1 MSNEEKKDIEDKIN
15 DAMAKIVSD
24 TVGDVQPEK
33 KTDPSDSHVTAENS
47 KSAGHSKSARPSNVS
62 HARSARPSDGSGTS
76 RSGRPSGNGTV
87 TSKSARPKKISYVP
101 IDESEFAPIVLPKKK
116 KHKALR
122 VTGMIAA
129 MVLVAAGCA
138 YAGVSYYYTNHFFE
152 GTTING
158 INSSNKTAYEV
169 EQEIASKMADYSIEI
184 KARDQEAQTITGSD
198 IDYRYISSGEI
209 LNLLKEQK
217 PYEWV
222 KGFFEK
228 TTYTAK
234 EETAFD
240 KTKLENEVKSLNC
253 AQKENQVAPENAYV
267 SFNNSEFTIVPETAG
282 SELKVK
288 EAYQMISEAI
298 SSDDAEVDL
307 GSNPD
312 AYVTADITSDSA
324 DLQATVDAYNNF
336 AKASIT
342 YTFGDETVTLDG
354 NTIKDWL
361 QFDEKGQLIQ
371 DDASFKQHI
380 VDYVAQLAA
389 AHDTVGTERQFQTT
403 SGRTVS
409 VYGSAYGWKIDQDG
423 EVAQLTQEIQSGT
436 QTTREPV
443 YSMRANSYGVNDL
456 GNTYIEVDLT
466 EQYMWYYQDGNVIF
480 ESDIVSGLASDPERK
495 TPPGIFTMYY
505 KKSPDVLRGTKKAD
519 GTYSYEQPVT
529 YWMPFNGGIGFH
541 DADWQPYF
549 GGDRYLTGGSHGCI
563 NMPPDKAG
571 ELYNIIQYNVPII
584 CFY

>member
-33 KTDPSDSHVTAENS
+33 KSDPSASHATAENS

-62 HARSARPSDGSGTS
+62 HARSARPSGGSGTS

-312 AYVTADITSDSA
+312 AYVIADITSDSA

-495 TPPGIFTMYY
+495 TPPGIFTLYY

>member
-33 KTDPSDSHVTAENS
+33 KSDPSASHVTAENS

-62 HARSARPSDGSGTS
+62 HARSARPSGGSGTS

-495 TPPGIFTMYY
+495 TPPGIFTLYY

-563 NMPPDKAG
+563 NMPPDKAV

>member
-1 MSNEEKKDIEDKIN
+1 MSNDEKRDIEDRIN

-24 TVGDVQPEK
+24 TAGEPQPENK
-33 KTDPSDSHVTAENS
+33 NNR
-47 KSAGHSKSARPSNVS
+47 SAAHKSARPL
-62 HARSARPSDGSGTS
+62 
-76 RSGRPSGNGTV
+76 
-87 TSKSARPKKISYVP
+87 KSARPRKITYVP
-101 IDESEFAPIVLPKKK
+101 IDESEFEPIVIPEKK
-116 KHKALR
+116 KHKALK

-129 MVLVAAGCA
+129 MVLVVAGCA
-138 YAGVSYYYTNHFFE
+138 YAGVSYYYTSHFFE

-158 INSSNKTAYEV
+158 IDSSNRTAYEV
-169 EQEIASKMADYSIEI
+169 EQEIAKKMEGYSIQV
-184 KARDQEAQTITGSD
+184 KARDQEPQTIEGTD
-198 IDYRYISSGEI
+198 ISYRYISSGEV
-209 LNLLKEQK
+209 LKLLKAQK

-222 KGFFEK
+222 RGFFEK
-228 TTYTAK
+228 TTYTAS
-234 EETAFD
+234 EQTAFD
-240 KTKLENEVKSLNC
+240 KSKLESEVKALNC

-267 SFNNSEFTIVPETAG
+267 SFNDSEFTIVPETVG

-288 EAYQMISEAI
+288 EAYQMISDAI
-298 SSDDAEVDL
+298 SSDDGEVDL

-312 AYVTADITSDSA
+312 AYVKADVTSDSA

-336 AKASIT
+336 ARASIT

-354 NTIKDWL
+354 STIKNWL

-389 AHDTVGTERQFQTT
+389 DHDTVGTERQFQTT

-409 VYGSAYGWKIDQDG
+409 VSGSAYGWKIDQDG
-423 EVAQLTQEIQSGT
+423 EVAQLTQEIQSGA

-480 ESDIVSGLASDPERK
+480 ESDIVSGLASDPKRK
-495 TPPGIFTMYY
+495 TPPGIFTLYY
-505 KKSPDVLRGTKKAD
+505 KKSPDVLRGTKKPD

-571 ELYNIIQYNVPII
+571 ELYNIIQYNVPIV

>member
-1 MSNEEKKDIEDKIN
+1 MSNDEKRDIEDRIN

-24 TVGDVQPEK
+24 TAGEPQPENK
-33 KTDPSDSHVTAENS
+33 NNS
-47 KSAGHSKSARPSNVS
+47 SAADKSARPSKSARP
-62 HARSARPSDGSGTS
+62 R
-76 RSGRPSGNGTV
+76 
-87 TSKSARPKKISYVP
+87 KITYVP
-101 IDESEFAPIVLPKKK
+101 IDESEFEPIVIPEKK
-116 KHKALR
+116 KHKALK

-129 MVLVAAGCA
+129 MVLVVAGCA
-138 YAGVSYYYTNHFFE
+138 YAGVSYYYTSHFFE

-158 INSSNKTAYEV
+158 IDSSNRTAYEV
-169 EQEIASKMADYSIEI
+169 EQEIAKKMEGYSIQV
-184 KARDQEAQTITGSD
+184 KARDQEPQTIEGTD
-198 IDYRYISSGEI
+198 ISYRYISSGEV
-209 LNLLKEQK
+209 LKLLKAQK

-222 KGFFEK
+222 RGFFEK
-228 TTYTAK
+228 TTYTAS
-234 EETAFD
+234 EQTAFD
-240 KTKLENEVKSLNC
+240 KSKLESEVKALNC

-267 SFNNSEFTIVPETAG
+267 SFNDSEFTIVPETVG

-288 EAYQMISEAI
+288 EAYQMISDAI
-298 SSDDAEVDL
+298 SSDDGEVDL

-312 AYVTADITSDSA
+312 AYVKADVTSDSA

-336 AKASIT
+336 ARASIT

-354 NTIKDWL
+354 STIKNWL

-389 AHDTVGTERQFQTT
+389 DHDTVGTERQFQTT

-409 VYGSAYGWKIDQDG
+409 VSGSAYGWKIDQDG
-423 EVAQLTQEIQSGT
+423 EVAQLTQEIQSGA

-480 ESDIVSGLASDPERK
+480 ESDIVSGLASDPKRK
-495 TPPGIFTMYY
+495 TPPGIFTLYY
-505 KKSPDVLRGTKKAD
+505 KKSPDVLRGTKKPD

-571 ELYNIIQYNVPII
+571 ELYNIIQYNVPIV

>member
-33 KTDPSDSHVTAENS
+33 KSDPSASHVTAENS

-62 HARSARPSDGSGTS
+62 HARSARPSGGSGTS

-361 QFDEKGQLIQ
+361 QFDEKGQLVQ
-371 DDASFKQHI
+371 DDASFTQH
-380 VDYVAQLAA
+380 VKDFVAQLASE
-389 AHDTVGTERQFQTT
+389 HNTVGTTRSFNTT

-409 VYGSAYGWKIDQDG
+409 VYGSAYGWKIDQDA
-423 EVAQLTQEIQSGT
+423 EAAQLTEEIRTGT

-443 YSMRANSYGVNDL
+443 YSMRANAYGYNDI
-456 GNTYIEVDLT
+456 GSTYIEVDLSS
-466 EQYMWYYQDGNVIF
+466 QHMYYYQGGSIIF
-480 ESDIVSGLASDPERK
+480 DSDIVSGDIRYDDRA
-495 TPPGIFTMYY
+495 TPPGIFTLYY
-505 KKSPDVLRGTKKAD
+505 KKSPDVLRGAKKPD
-519 GTYSYEQPVT
+519 GTYEYETSVT

-541 DADWQPYF
+541 DATWQAYF
-549 GGDRYLTGGSHGCI
+549 GGDRYTYAGSHGCI
-563 NMPPDKAG
+563 NMPLDAAAT
-571 ELYNIIQYNVPII
+571 LYSIIDTNVPIV

>member
-33 KTDPSDSHVTAENS
+33 KSDPSASHVTAENS

-62 HARSARPSDGSGTS
+62 HARSARPSGGSGTS

-361 QFDEKGQLIQ
+361 QFDEKGQLIW
-371 DDASFKQHI
+371 DDNSFQQH
-380 VDYVAQLAA
+380 VSDYVAQLAA
-389 AHDTVGTERQFQTT
+389 TYDTVGTEREFQTT
-403 SGRTVS
+403 SGRTVYVSSS
-409 VYGSAYGWKIDQDG
+409 VYGWKIDQAA
-423 EVAQLTQEIQSGT
+423 EAAQLSQEIQSGT

-443 YSMRANSYGVNDL
+443 YSQTANSYGVNDL
-456 GNTYIEVDLT
+456 GDTYIEVDLS
-466 EQYMWYYQDGNVIF
+466 EQHMYYYQNGSDIF
-480 ESDIVSGLASDPERK
+480 ESDFVSGNMSYADRQ
-495 TPPGIFTMYY
+495 THAGIFTLYY
-505 KKSPDVLRGTKKAD
+505 KKSPDVLRGTMKAD
-519 GTYSYEQPVT
+519 GTYEYESEVQ
-529 YWMPFNGGIGFH
+529 YWMPFDGGIGFH
-541 DADWQPYF
+541 DASWRDEF
-549 GGDRYLTGGSHGCI
+549 GGDIYLTDGSHGCI
-563 NMPPDKAG
+563 NLPPDNAAV
-571 ELYNIIQYNVPII
+571 LYDIIQYGVPIV

>member
-1 MSNEEKKDIEDKIN
+1 MSNENKNEQPDK
-15 DAMAKIVSD
+15 
-24 TVGDVQPEK
+24 
-33 KTDPSDSHVTAENS
+33 
-47 KSAGHSKSARPSNVS
+47 KSARP
-62 HARSARPSDGSGTS
+62 R
-76 RSGRPSGNGTV
+76 
-87 TSKSARPKKISYVP
+87 KITYVP
-101 IDESEFAPIVLPKKK
+101 IGDEELENTILPVKKK
-116 KHKALR
+116 YKGLKI
-122 VTGMIAA
+122 TGIAA
-129 MVLVAAGCA
+129 AMLVVTAGCA
-138 YAGVSYYYTNHFFE
+138 YAGISYYYSDRFFE

-158 INSSNKTAYEV
+158 VDCSGKTAYEAEQAIAEQV
-169 EQEIASKMADYSIEI
+169 EKYSISVS
-184 KARDQEAQTITGSD
+184 ARNLEPQVIQGSN
-198 IDYRYISSGEI
+198 IDYKYTSDGEV
-209 LNLLKEQK
+209 LKLLKTQK

-222 KGFFEK
+222 KGYVEPASY
-228 TTYTAK
+228 TTDINTTFDHSLLETELRNLSCAK
-234 EETAFD
+234 E
-240 KTKLENEVKSLNC
+240 
-253 AQKENQVAPENAYV
+253 ENQVAPENAYV
-267 SFNNSEFTIVPETAG
+267 TFNDSQSSFEIVPETQG
-282 SELKVK
+282 SKLVLKK
-288 EAYQMISEAI
+288 AYQTL
-298 SSDDAEVDL
+298 SDAVTGSMQSVDF
-307 GSNPD
+307 N
-312 AYVTADITSDSA
+312 ATADVYASASVKSDSPE
-324 DLQATVDAYNNF
+324 LIATRDAYNNF

-342 YTFGDETVTLDG
+342 YTFGEETVTLDG

-466 EQYMWYYQDGNVIF
+466 EQYMRYYQDGNVIF

-495 TPPGIFTMYY
+495 TPPGIFTLYY

>member
-33 KTDPSDSHVTAENS
+33 KSDPSASHVTAENS

-62 HARSARPSDGSGTS
+62 HARSARPSGGSGTS

-198 IDYRYISSGEI
+198 IDYHYISSGEI

-267 SFNNSEFTIVPETAG
+267 SFNNYEFTIVPETAG

>member
-15 DAMAKIVSD
+15 DAMVKIVSD

-33 KTDPSDSHVTAENS
+33 KSDPSASHVTAENS

-62 HARSARPSDGSGTS
+62 HARSARPSGGSGTS

>member
-33 KTDPSDSHVTAENS
+33 KSDPSASYVTAENS

-62 HARSARPSDGSGTS
+62 HARSARPSGGSGTS

>member
-33 KTDPSDSHVTAENS
+33 KSDPSASHVTAENS

-62 HARSARPSDGSGTS
+62 HARSARPSGGSGTS

-122 VTGMIAA
+122 VIGMIAA

>member
-33 KTDPSDSHVTAENS
+33 KSDPSASHVTAENS

-62 HARSARPSDGSGTS
+62 HARSARPSGGSGTS

-495 TPPGIFTMYY
+495 TPPGIFTLYY

-549 GGDRYLTGGSHGCI
+549 GGDRFMEGGSHGCI
-563 NMPPDKAG
+563 NMPPEKAA
-571 ELYNIIQYNVPII
+571 ELYNIIDCNIPIV

>member
-1 MSNEEKKDIEDKIN
+1 MSNDEKRDIEDRIN

-24 TVGDVQPEK
+24 TAGEPQPENK
-33 KTDPSDSHVTAENS
+33 NNRSAAN
-47 KSAGHSKSARPSNVS
+47 KSARPSKSARP
-62 HARSARPSDGSGTS
+62 R
-76 RSGRPSGNGTV
+76 
-87 TSKSARPKKISYVP
+87 KITYVP
-101 IDESEFAPIVLPKKK
+101 IDESEFEPIVIPEKK
-116 KHKALR
+116 KHKALK

-129 MVLVAAGCA
+129 MVLVVAGCA
-138 YAGVSYYYTNHFFE
+138 YAGVSYYYTSHFFE

-158 INSSNKTAYEV
+158 IDSSNRTAYEV
-169 EQEIASKMADYSIEI
+169 EQEIAKKMEGYSIQV
-184 KARDQEAQTITGSD
+184 KARDQEPQTIEGTD
-198 IDYRYISSGEI
+198 ISYRYISSGEV
-209 LNLLKEQK
+209 LKLLKAQK

-222 KGFFEK
+222 RGFFEK
-228 TTYTAK
+228 TTYTAS
-234 EETAFD
+234 EQTAFD
-240 KTKLENEVKSLNC
+240 KSKLESEVKALNC

-267 SFNNSEFTIVPETAG
+267 SFNDSEFTIVPETVG

-288 EAYQMISEAI
+288 EAYQMISDAI
-298 SSDDAEVDL
+298 SSDDGEVDL

-312 AYVTADITSDSA
+312 AYVKADVTSDSA

-336 AKASIT
+336 ARASIT

-354 NTIKDWL
+354 STIKNWL

-389 AHDTVGTERQFQTT
+389 DHDTVGTERQFQTT

-409 VYGSAYGWKIDQDG
+409 VSGSAYGWKIDQDG
-423 EVAQLTQEIQSGT
+423 EVAQLTQEIQSGA

-480 ESDIVSGLASDPERK
+480 ESDIVSGLASDPKRK
-495 TPPGIFTMYY
+495 TPPGIFTLYY

-571 ELYNIIQYNVPII
+571 ELYNIIQYNVQIV

>member
-33 KTDPSDSHVTAENS
+33 KSDSSASHVTAENS

-62 HARSARPSDGSGTS
+62 HARSARPSGGSGTS

-495 TPPGIFTMYY
+495 TPPGIFTLYY

-549 GGDRYLTGGSHGCI
+549 GGDRFMEGGSHGCI
-563 NMPPDKAG
+563 NMPPEKAA
-571 ELYNIIQYNVPII
+571 ELYNIIDCNIPIV

>member
-1 MSNEEKKDIEDKIN
+1 
-15 DAMAKIVSD
+15 
-24 TVGDVQPEK
+24 
-33 KTDPSDSHVTAENS
+33 
-47 KSAGHSKSARPSNVS
+47 
-62 HARSARPSDGSGTS
+62 
-76 RSGRPSGNGTV
+76 
-87 TSKSARPKKISYVP
+87 
-101 IDESEFAPIVLPKKK
+101 
-116 KHKALR
+116 
-122 VTGMIAA
+122 
-129 MVLVAAGCA
+129 
-138 YAGVSYYYTNHFFE
+138 
-152 GTTING
+152 
-158 INSSNKTAYEV
+158 
-169 EQEIASKMADYSIEI
+169 MADYSIEI

-409 VYGSAYGWKIDQDG
+409 VYGSAYGWKIDQDA
-423 EVAQLTQEIQSGT
+423 EYNALITNIQNAET
-436 QTTREPV
+436 VTREPN
-443 YSMRANSYGVNDL
+443 YSSRAATHDANDW
-456 GNTYIEVDLT
+456 GTTYAEVDLT
-466 EQYMWYYQDGNVIF
+466 AQHMYFIQNGQIAMQC
-480 ESDIVSGLASDPERK
+480 DIVTGNPNKGNA
-495 TPPGIFTMYY
+495 TPQGMYSLYY
-505 KKSPDVLRGTKKAD
+505 KQQNQVLRGKKLED
-519 GTYSYEQPVT
+519 GTYEYESPVD

-541 DADWQPYF
+541 DASWQSAF
-549 GGDRYLTGGSHGCI
+549 GGVRYQTYGSHGCV
-563 NMPPDKAG
+563 NMPPASAG
-571 ELYNIIQYNVPII
+571 ELYNLIQAGTPII
-584 CFY
+584 CHY

>member
-33 KTDPSDSHVTAENS
+33 KSDPSASHVTAENS

-62 HARSARPSDGSGTS
+62 HARSARPSGGSGTS

-409 VYGSAYGWKIDQDG
+409 VYGSAYGWKIDQAA
-423 EVAQLTQEIQSGT
+423 EAAQLSQEIQSGT

>member
-1 MSNEEKKDIEDKIN
+1 MSNDEKRDIEDRIN

-24 TVGDVQPEK
+24 TAGEPQPENK
-33 KTDPSDSHVTAENS
+33 NNR
-47 KSAGHSKSARPSNVS
+47 SAAHKSARPSN
-62 HARSARPSDGSGTS
+62 SARP
-76 RSGRPSGNGTV
+76 R
-87 TSKSARPKKISYVP
+87 KITYVP
-101 IDESEFAPIVLPKKK
+101 IDESEFEPIVIPEKK
-116 KHKALR
+116 KHKALK

-129 MVLVAAGCA
+129 MVLVVAGCA
-138 YAGVSYYYTNHFFE
+138 YAGVSYYYTSHFFE

-158 INSSNKTAYEV
+158 IDSSNRTAYEV
-169 EQEIASKMADYSIEI
+169 EQEIAKKMEGYSIQV
-184 KARDQEAQTITGSD
+184 KARDQEPQTIEGTD
-198 IDYRYISSGEI
+198 ISYRYISSGEV
-209 LNLLKEQK
+209 LKLLKAQK

-222 KGFFEK
+222 RGFFEK
-228 TTYTAK
+228 TTYTAS
-234 EETAFD
+234 EQTAFD
-240 KTKLENEVKSLNC
+240 KSKLESEVKALNC

-267 SFNNSEFTIVPETAG
+267 SFNDSEFTIVPETVG

-288 EAYQMISEAI
+288 EAYQMISDAI
-298 SSDDAEVDL
+298 SSDDGEVDL

-312 AYVTADITSDSA
+312 AYVKADVTSDSA

-336 AKASIT
+336 ARASIT

-354 NTIKDWL
+354 STIKNWL

-389 AHDTVGTERQFQTT
+389 DHDTVGTERQFQTT

-409 VYGSAYGWKIDQDG
+409 VSGSAYGWKIDQDG
-423 EVAQLTQEIQSGT
+423 EVAQLTQEIQSGA

-480 ESDIVSGLASDPERK
+480 ESDIVSGLASDPKRK
-495 TPPGIFTMYY
+495 TPPGIFTLYY
-505 KKSPDVLRGTKKAD
+505 KKSPDVLRGTKKPD

-571 ELYNIIQYNVPII
+571 ELYNIIQYNVPIV

>member
-1 MSNEEKKDIEDKIN
+1 MSNDEKRDIEDRIN

-24 TVGDVQPEK
+24 TAGEPQPENK
-33 KTDPSDSHVTAENS
+33 NNR
-47 KSAGHSKSARPSNVS
+47 SAAHKSARPS
-62 HARSARPSDGSGTS
+62 
-76 RSGRPSGNGTV
+76 
-87 TSKSARPKKISYVP
+87 KSAGPRKITYVP
-101 IDESEFAPIVLPKKK
+101 IDESEFEPIVIPEKK
-116 KHKALR
+116 KHKALK

-129 MVLVAAGCA
+129 MVLVVAGCA
-138 YAGVSYYYTNHFFE
+138 YAGVSYYYTSHFFE

-158 INSSNKTAYEV
+158 IDSSNRTAYEV
-169 EQEIASKMADYSIEI
+169 EQEIAKKMEGYSIQV
-184 KARDQEAQTITGSD
+184 KARDQEPQTIDGTD
-198 IDYRYISSGEI
+198 ISYRYISSGEV
-209 LNLLKEQK
+209 LKLLKAQK

-222 KGFFEK
+222 RGFFEK
-228 TTYTAK
+228 TTYTAS
-234 EETAFD
+234 EQTAFD
-240 KTKLENEVKSLNC
+240 KSKLESEVKALNC

-267 SFNNSEFTIVPETAG
+267 SFNDSEFTIVPETVG

-288 EAYQMISEAI
+288 EAYQMISDAI
-298 SSDDAEVDL
+298 SSDDGEVDL

-312 AYVTADITSDSA
+312 AYVKADVTSDSA

-336 AKASIT
+336 ARASIT

-354 NTIKDWL
+354 STIKNWL

-389 AHDTVGTERQFQTT
+389 DHDTVGTERQFQTT

-409 VYGSAYGWKIDQDG
+409 VSGSAYGWKIDQDG
-423 EVAQLTQEIQSGT
+423 EVAQLTQEIQSGA

-480 ESDIVSGLASDPERK
+480 ESDIVSGLASDPKRK
-495 TPPGIFTMYY
+495 TPPGIFTLYY
-505 KKSPDVLRGTKKAD
+505 KKSPDVLRGTKKPD

-571 ELYNIIQYNVPII
+571 ELYNIIQYNVPIV

>member
-1 MSNEEKKDIEDKIN
+1 M
-15 DAMAKIVSD
+15 
-24 TVGDVQPEK
+24 
-33 KTDPSDSHVTAENS
+33 
-47 KSAGHSKSARPSNVS
+47 
-62 HARSARPSDGSGTS
+62 
-76 RSGRPSGNGTV
+76 
-87 TSKSARPKKISYVP
+87 P

-198 IDYRYISSGEI
+198 IDYHYISSGEI

-267 SFNNSEFTIVPETAG
+267 SFNNYEFTIVPETAG

-409 VYGSAYGWKIDQDG
+409 VYGSAYGWKIDQDA
-423 EVAQLTQEIQSGT
+423 EAAQLTEEIRTGT

-571 ELYNIIQYNVPII
+571 ELYNIIQYNVPIV

>member
-24 TVGDVQPEK
+24 TVGDVQPEEK
-33 KTDPSDSHVTAENS
+33 SDSSASHVTAENS

-62 HARSARPSDGSGTS
+62 HARSARPSGGSGTS

-466 EQYMWYYQDGNVIF
+466 EQYMWYYRDGNVIF

-495 TPPGIFTMYY
+495 TPPGIFTLYY

>member
-1 MSNEEKKDIEDKIN
+1 MSNEEKN

-33 KTDPSDSHVTAENS
+33 KSDPSASHVTAENS

-62 HARSARPSDGSGTS
+62 HARSARPSGGSGTS

-549 GGDRYLTGGSHGCI
+549 GGDRYLTA
-563 NMPPDKAG
+563 AG
-571 ELYNIIQYNVPII
+571 
-584 CFY
+584 

>member
-33 KTDPSDSHVTAENS
+33 KSDPSVSHVTAKNS

-62 HARSARPSDGSGTS
+62 HARSARPSGGSGTS

-354 NTIKDWL
+354 NTIKGWL

-495 TPPGIFTMYY
+495 TPPGIFTLYY

>member
-1 MSNEEKKDIEDKIN
+1 MSNEEKRDIEDKIN

-24 TVGDVQPEK
+24 TVGDAQPEK
-33 KTDPSDSHVTAENS
+33 KSDPSASHVTAENS

-62 HARSARPSDGSGTS
+62 HARSARPSGGSGTS

>member
-1 MSNEEKKDIEDKIN
+1 MKRYIAYSLL
-15 DAMAKIVSD
+15 ALTVSLLFASCNQD
-24 TVGDVQPEK
+24 T
-33 KTDPSDSHVTAENS
+33 
-47 KSAGHSKSARPSNVS
+47 
-62 HARSARPSDGSGTS
+62 
-76 RSGRPSGNGTV
+76 
-87 TSKSARPKKISYVP
+87 
-101 IDESEFAPIVLPKKK
+101 
-116 KHKALR
+116 
-122 VTGMIAA
+122 
-129 MVLVAAGCA
+129 
-138 YAGVSYYYTNHFFE
+138 
-152 GTTING
+152 
-158 INSSNKTAYEV
+158 
-169 EQEIASKMADYSIEI
+169 
-184 KARDQEAQTITGSD
+184 D
-198 IDYRYISSGEI
+198 IDYNNSIFTEE
-209 LNLLKEQK
+209 NE
-217 PYEWV
+217 P
-222 KGFFEK
+222 
-228 TTYTAK
+228 

-240 KTKLENEVKSLNC
+240 KSKLETQVKALNC
-253 AQKENQVAPENAYV
+253 EQKENQVAPENAYV
-267 SFNNSEFTIVPETAG
+267 SFNNSEFTIVPETEG
-282 SELKVK
+282 TELKVK

-312 AYVTADITSDSA
+312 AYVTADVTSDSA

-389 AHDTVGTERQFQTT
+389 SHDTVGTERQFQTT

-409 VYGSAYGWKIDQDG
+409 VYGSAYGWKIDQDA

-443 YSMRANSYGVNDL
+443 YSMTANSYGVNDL

-466 EQYMWYYQDGNVIF
+466 EQYMRYYQDGSVIF

-495 TPPGIFTMYY
+495 TPPGIFTLYY

>member
-1 MSNEEKKDIEDKIN
+1 MSNEENKDIEDKIN

-33 KTDPSDSHVTAENS
+33 KSDPSASHVTAENS

-62 HARSARPSDGSGTS
+62 HARSARPSGGSGTS

-198 IDYRYISSGEI
+198 IDYHYISSGEI

-267 SFNNSEFTIVPETAG
+267 SFNNYEFTIVPETAG

-495 TPPGIFTMYY
+495 TPPGIFTLYY

>member
-33 KTDPSDSHVTAENS
+33 KSDPSASHVTAENS

-62 HARSARPSDGSGTS
+62 HARSARPSGGSGTS

-198 IDYRYISSGEI
+198 IDYHYISSGEI

-267 SFNNSEFTIVPETAG
+267 SFNNYEFTIVPETAG

-480 ESDIVSGLASDPERK
+480 ESDIESGLASDPERK
-495 TPPGIFTMYY
+495 TPPGIFTLYY

>member
-33 KTDPSDSHVTAENS
+33 KSDPSASHVTAENS

-62 HARSARPSDGSGTS
+62 HARSARPSGGSGTS

-549 GGDRYLTGGSHGCI
+549 GGDRFMEGGSHGCI
-563 NMPPDKAG
+563 NMPPEKAA
-571 ELYNIIQYNVPII
+571 ELYNIIDCNIPIV